1 MVVAYDH
8 KEHYHG
14 MDGFND
20 VVFPDL
26 PDMNRVK
33 GDMLSC
39 TYLTG
44 ITKYLTEITEYLT
57 EVTKYLCEITKY
69 HSHHFSLPDELA
81 WDAMSRITKQ
91 FPGEV
96 TLVAIGPLTNVA
108 IGTLVVHGYNISRFY
123 VSTKQVM
130 RF

>member
-33 GDMLSC
+33 GDMLRS
-39 TYLTG
+39 TYLTEITKYLTG
-44 ITKYLTEITEYLT
+44 ISKYLTEITKYLTEITEYL
-57 EVTKYLCEITKY
+57 
-69 HSHHFSLPDELA
+69 
-81 WDAMSRITKQ
+81 
-91 FPGEV
+91 
-96 TLVAIGPLTNVA
+96 
-108 IGTLVVHGYNISRFY
+108 
-123 VSTKQVM
+123 
-130 RF
+130 

>member
-1 MVVAYDH
+1 
-8 KEHYHG
+8 

-33 GDMLSC
+33 GDMLSY
-39 TYLTG
+39 TYLTE

-57 EVTKYLCEITKY
+57 EVTKYLTEIAEYLCEITKY
-69 HSHHFSLPDELA
+69 HSHHFPLPDELA
-81 WDAMSRITKQ
+81 WEAMSRITKQ

-108 IGTLVVHGYNISRFY
+108 IGTCVVECVIVKKVFQ
-123 VSTKQVM
+123 KA
-130 RF
+130 

>member
-1 MVVAYDH
+1 
-8 KEHYHG
+8 

-33 GDMLSC
+33 GDMLSY
-39 TYLTG
+39 TYLTE

-57 EVTKYLCEITKY
+57 EVTKYLTEIAEYLCEITKY
-69 HSHHFSLPDELA
+69 HSHHFPLPDELA
-81 WDAMSRITKQ
+81 WEAMSRITKQ

-108 IGTLVVHGYNISRFY
+108 IGICICVFVFVYLCICIVY
-123 VSTKQVM
+123 VYLCI
-130 RF
+130 